1 MWTQGNDTFL
11 DLKVEP
17 PVLRTID
24 LYEWLHL
31 TTLQRTQHLALYARR
46 VGFSSVP
53 DKKDVDTDA
62 DNKKKD
68 NDRHWLETDDCCSK
82 LCHCFKVALKVC
94 LTCGGHIGKSEPASE
109 ETLDIVCLKTFTT
122 TREIDDTINGKVMR
136 QKERLTIKKGMEGVV
151 TGKTLDQLEVTWK
164 TTEHHRYAVITKVD
178 PMYISQYSPEWKEY
192 MAESKLAEDDNEED

>member
-1 MWTQGNDTFL
+1 MG
-11 DLKVEP
+11 KVDP
-17 PVLRTID
+17 PVLQTID

-53 DKKDVDTDA
+53 DKKA
-62 DNKKKD
+62 DSG
-68 NDRHWLETDDCCSK
+68 ETDDCCSK
-82 LCHCFKVALKVC
+82 LCHCFKVALKTC

-122 TREIDDTINGKVMR
+122 TREIDDMVEDEKGNKRLMR
-136 QKERLTIKKGMEGVV
+136 QKEKMEIKKGTEGVV

-164 TTEHHRYAVITKVD
+164 TKKKHRYAVITKVD
-178 PMYISQYSPEWKEY
+178 P
-192 MAESKLAEDDNEED
+192 